1 MTCVKEDYAPVS
13 AHAAIRRGNV
23 VLRHRIT
30 LLVAALLVTCSG
42 IGVTSASGASAAS
55 GPIFT
60 VMNTSETLP
69 DGVWFRRSPHT
80 ADTDRVTGHGV
91 YRNERVQLEC
101 YAWGD
106 PVGPYSNRLWYY
118 VLNVTRP
125 TNAGVTNQGY
135 LNAHYINDGKLANQ
149 PDAVPQCGA
158 APAPAPPPPPPP
170 PSGPKSVFFSPNE
183 TPDAVPGL
191 TLADLNLVLD
201 QWAAGNC
208 SASAAANIPSGVST
222 LAGWSVG
229 RLGPIYFLDTASAQQ
244 VSQVHTIILFDP
256 GSTVDFAEPPL
267 WKRLLGKQTCDW
279 QYSINSLLAN
289 WLRSNGA
296 NRLIVLT
303 GKDSEEQNSSG
314 RSTFAGL
321 WKYYFAGIWNQPFA
335 SQAQVCDYHNLD
347 HQHVLADF
355 ASMVQNP
362 IHGCPTAPGV
372 PSPVAWNP

>member
-1 MTCVKEDYAPVS
+1 
-13 AHAAIRRGNV
+13 V

-30 LLVAALLVTCSG
+30 LLVAALLVTGTG
-42 IGVTSASGASAAS
+42 IGLTSANVASAAS

-69 DGVWFRRSPHT
+69 DGVWFRNSPHT
-80 ADTDRVTGHGV
+80 GDTDRVTGHGV
-91 YRNERVQLEC
+91 YMNERVQLEC
-101 YAWGD
+101 FAWGD

-125 TNAGVTNQGY
+125 VNAGVTNQGY

-149 PDAVPQCGA
+149 VDSGVPQCGA
-158 APAPAPPPPPPP
+158 VPAPPPPPPP
-170 PSGPKSVFFSPNE
+170 PPPRPKSVFYSPNE

-191 TLADLNLVLD
+191 TLADLNLVID
-201 QWAAGNC
+201 QWSAGDC
-208 SASAAANIPSGVST
+208 SASAAANIPNGVST

-244 VSQVHTIILFDP
+244 ISQVHTIILFDP

-279 QYSINSLLAN
+279 QYPINSLLAN

-303 GKDSEEQNSSG
+303 GKDSEEQNGSG

-321 WKYYFAGIWNQPFA
+321 WRYYFAGIWNQQFA
-335 SQAQVCDYHNLD
+335 GQAQVCDYYNLG
-347 HQHVLADF
+347 HKQLLIDF
-355 ASMVQNP
+355 ASMVQNT
-362 IHGCPTAPGV
+362 IHGCPTAYGA